1 MVGIVVEVAVAW
13 IERVVAVVGG
23 GSVEGRV
30 EGVAVAGMRVVVAV
44 AVALFVELMRVIEV
58 EVGIE
63 RSFVV

>member
-1 MVGIVVEVAVAW
+1 MVGVVVEVAVAW
-13 IERVVAVVGG
+13 IERVVV

-44 AVALFVELMRVIEV
+44 AVALFVELTRVIVV